1 MCIEKGSG
9 MEVMIEFFEKVKGD
23 PRIGPWHISLFAA
36 IVAGPCVDGLYRV
49 GRRGSAETSKVRG
62 KTTYY
67 KCLRELV
74 EYGYLEYWPERG
86 MEGSVVR
93 VRLGGIP

>member
-1 MCIEKGSG
+1 
-9 MEVMIEFFEKVKGD
+9 MEVMREFVEKVKDD

-36 IVAGPCVDGLYRV
+36 IVVRPCCNGFYRV
-49 GRRGSAETSKVRG
+49 GRRGLVKTSKIRG

-86 MEGSVVR
+86 DGGSVVR
-93 VRLGGIP
+93 VK